1 MESLCTARF
10 AKRNSTRLRTALA
23 GGLSHP
29 TANVVPSRT
38 VLPSGPL
45 VPGHQHACR
54 RRAEDLGG
62 HMEALLLKPEEVA
75 ECLNVNRS
83 KVYELMRSGALE
95 SVRIGARRRVPRTA
109 VNAFIEHLREHTVA
123 S

>member
-1 MESLCTARF
+1 
-10 AKRNSTRLRTALA
+10 
-23 GGLSHP
+23 
-29 TANVVPSRT
+29 
-38 VLPSGPL
+38 
-45 VPGHQHACR
+45 
-54 RRAEDLGG
+54 
-62 HMEALLLKPEEVA
+62 MEALLLKPEEVA